1 MKEGNNKTV
10 ENDKRR
16 KKKAAKTKAVKNI
29 LELRKALNLSQEELA
44 FRTGVSRQTIS
55 KWEASNC
62 NPTMSSI
69 EAVAKGLNISTS
81 ILMCEGEIDFKELA
95 KLYAK
100 QKCNEAGT
108 PPLTLPENNRGQ
120 NIDNEISEE
129 LTFTHL
135 NENDVNRT
143 PVVKVNED
151 EIKKEALEE
160 ARKNFMPYLYPTLS
174 GNGNAEK
181 ARIHKKVIGKI
192 LRILIAIILI
202 IYAGFSVYKLIV
214 LSQLIKKI
222 KGLNNINNYYAE
234 IIEYNDTTIKEK
246 NYVWYKDGMFKVE
259 EVMYDDSGIEK
270 GKSYLWIDREK
281 GIRYF
286 CNSSNRNIKNEK
298 IENSEIYA
306 GANYI
311 LTFLPTN
318 FKNLTKGVFTKA
330 INPIIFVRKGK
341 DLINLQKGEEEAS
354 YISENGI
361 PHCYRTKG
369 SKKLKEFQVKLNC
382 TTEEDV
388 KIAYN

>member
-1 MKEGNNKTV
+1 MKEGNTKIA

-100 QKCNEAGT
+100 QKCNEAGS

-174 GNGNAEK
+174 GNANAEK

-192 LRILIAIILI
+192 LRILIAITII

-246 NYVWYKDGMFKVE
+246 NYVWYKDGMFKINQIR
-259 EVMYDDSGIEK
+259 YDDAGLEKERTKFWVDSLNEIRYYNDSENGNIEKENIANKEIYNGVNYVLNALPKEYGQQIQKIIRSGIEPLTTIK
-270 GKSYLWIDREK
+270 QNKDYIVIKRQKEE
-281 GIRYF
+281 IRY
-286 CNSSNRNIKNEK
+286 KK
-298 IENSEIYA
+298 
-306 GANYI
+306 
-311 LTFLPTN
+311 
-318 FKNLTKGVFTKA
+318 
-330 INPIIFVRKGK
+330 
-341 DLINLQKGEEEAS
+341 
-354 YISENGI
+354 ENGMPCI
-361 PHCYRTKG
+361 YLLNNKVKTIKSISLEEG
-369 SKKLKEFQVKLNC
+369 VTGKEDIESSL
-382 TTEEDV
+382 
-388 KIAYN
+388 